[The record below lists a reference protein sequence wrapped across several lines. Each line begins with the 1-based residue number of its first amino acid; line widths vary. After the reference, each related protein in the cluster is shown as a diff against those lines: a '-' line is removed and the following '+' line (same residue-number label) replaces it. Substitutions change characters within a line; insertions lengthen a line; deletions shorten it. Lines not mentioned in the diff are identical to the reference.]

1 MEDMMNL
8 KSQLLILMTPRLSA
22 HESGNHFCRARLIP
36 SPRLLFL
43 MRAIAMLDHSQ
54 FGRGARLIGTCFYSG
69 MPSFARPLV
78 LYVCL
83 LLAGSSPVSGQVPDL
98 NGSWTVTQDM
108 YLTLTIDGESE
119 TEHTKD
125 TGVVTLTQSG
135 TTVTYYLTVTDPV
148 TGETYSMKRVGTI
161 QGNTVTFTGNAAM
174 PAEGI
179 SYTKNSF
186 VATGTIQGKR
196 IDLTAT
202 VDVAFTYMGLYGT
215 IKGNGTIVMIS
226 NAPSPAPVISSI
238 SPTTGTAGTSL
249 ANFTIYGSNFTATS
263 TLSFSGSGIAVSSYS
278 TRTASQMTAG
288 ISIASSAS
296 AGKRNVIVTNPD
308 GQSATLANAF
318 SVVSGCAAP
327 QISAQPG
334 TRTIS
339 FGGVASLSVT
349 AAGTEPLRYQ
359 WYEGSQGN
367 TAKPVGA
374 NSAQFTSP
382 QLTSSTSYWTR
393 VSNAC
398 GQADS
403 QTVIITVGPAPLS
416 EITLSPPAG
425 GSVSTS
431 TYDSTGELIAGYA
444 LARVGSGS
452 APYGTAV
459 FSYRQN
465 GVVVSEVGVPASPP
479 TTNARIFV
487 DYRAQVNA
495 VPGRSSAGIIDL
507 NTGIAV
513 VNPNSSTA
521 NVTYTLRNKD
531 GQPVALGHGTIAAG
545 RHFARFIDQLRD
557 LASDFILPANFQ
569 SVIQFGSLELTSDQ
583 PLSVLALRG
592 TMNQR
597 SEFLM
602 TTTLVADLTQSVS
615 YDPLYFPQLADG
627 GGYTT
632 SLLLLNTSNR
642 TESGTL
648 QILDKSGAPVIVNQV
663 GGTADSSFRYSIPA
677 GGAFRF
683 QTDGFSANTKTG
695 WVRLTPDSMNPT
707 PVGSGVFG
715 YNPGAVLVS
724 ESGVPAASTTTH
736 ARVYVDLSKNH
747 NTGLAI
753 ANPNSFAISIVV
765 RGYQT
770 NGTTAVGTTQGPLS
784 LVAGG
789 YDAKF
794 VDQLISG
801 LPAGFTGV
809 LDISSSAPFAALTL
823 RSLVNG
829 RNEFLMTT
837 FPVADANRIAP
848 SPIIFPQIADG
859 GGYLTEFI
867 LLGTGGASSTILN
880 IYGDDGKP
888 LPLISGKTNAPL
900 FSQSPV
906 TVHVWQISSF
916 RHADDFVLAEN
927 SPVAAIRFWA
937 IGNSSFASA
946 FSGTLSWAIYS
957 DNASVPGVVLA
968 SGIGNMIK
976 VSDTGVPNFFGN
988 RYAVTFNLVSPVSLS
1003 ANTRYWLEIHEGP
1016 TLTTNDGTEILWV
1029 SGTGSVG
1036 CFAECQ
1042 LGGPWWQRCVNNVIN
1057 DEQLAFELFSTP
1069 Q

>member
-1 MEDMMNL
+1 MN
-8 KSQLLILMTPRLSA
+8 S
-22 HESGNHFCRARLIP
+22 RAK
-36 SPRLLFL
+36 LLFTITGRL
-43 MRAIAMLDHSQ
+43 AGWTNTFFHSWILRHAAPI
-54 FGRGARLIGTCFYSG
+54 FLLLCS
-69 MPSFARPLV
+69 
-78 LYVCL
+78 
-83 LLAGSSPVSGQVPDL
+83 LLAGVLPVSGQVPDL
-98 NGSWTVTQDM
+98 NGSWTVTQEM
-108 YLTLTIDGESE
+108 YLTLTIAGESE

-125 TGVVTLTQSG
+125 TGVITLTQSG
-135 TTVTYYLTVTDPV
+135 TSVSYYLTVTDPI
-148 TGETYSMKRVGTI
+148 TGETYSMKRTGTIQGNTITFTGIGAMPVDGISYSKNSFVAVGTI
-161 QGNTVTFTGNAAM
+161 QGN
-174 PAEGI
+174 
-179 SYTKNSF
+179 
-186 VATGTIQGKR
+186 R
-196 IDLTAT
+196 IDMTAT
-202 VDVAFTYMGLYGT
+202 VDVAFTYMGLSGT
-215 IKGNGTIVMIS
+215 IKGNGTIAMIS
-226 NAPSPAPVISSI
+226 NAPLPGPVISSI
-238 SPTTGTAGTSL
+238 SPTSGTAGTSL
-249 ANFTIYGSNFTATS
+249 TSITIYGNNFVAAS
-263 TLSFSGSGIAVSSYS
+263 TLSFSGSGITVNSYS
-278 TRTASQMTAG
+278 ARTTSQIIAR

-296 AGKRNVIVTNPD
+296 AGKRNVVVTNPD
-308 GQSATLANAF
+308 GKAATLANAF
-318 SVVSGCAAP
+318 TVVSGCIAP

-334 TRTIS
+334 NRTIT

-349 AAGTEPLRYQ
+349 ATGTEPLRYQ
-359 WYEGSQGN
+359 WYEGVQGS
-367 TAKPVGA
+367 TTKPVGA

-382 QLTSSTSYWTR
+382 QLSGSTNYWVR

-403 QTVIITVGPAPLS
+403 QTAIISVGPAPLS
-416 EITLSPPAG
+416 EITLFPPAG
-425 GSVSTS
+425 GSVSTV
-431 TYDSTGELIAGYA
+431 TYNSTGELTAGYA
-444 LARVGSGS
+444 IARVGAGS

-479 TTNARIFV
+479 TTNARIFI
-487 DYRAQVNA
+487 DYRTGTNA
-495 VPGRSSAGIIDL
+495 VPGRSSAGTIDI

-513 VNPNSSTA
+513 VNYGSGVS
-521 NVTYTLRNKD
+521 NVIYTLRNLN
-531 GQPVALGHGTIAAG
+531 GAVLAVGHGTIAAG
-545 RHFARFIDQLRD
+545 RHFAKFINQLRD
-557 LASDFILPANFQ
+557 VAPDFTLPGNFQ
-569 SVIQFGSLELTSDQ
+569 SATQFGSLEIASDQ

-592 TMNQR
+592 TINQR

-615 YDPLYFPQLADG
+615 YEPLYFPQLADG

-632 SLLLLNTSNR
+632 SLLLLNTSSR
-642 TESGTL
+642 TENGTL
-648 QILDKSGAPVIVNQV
+648 QILDKNGAPVTVNQV
-663 GGTADSSFRYSIPA
+663 GGTADSSFRYSIAP

-695 WVRLTPDSMNPT
+695 WVRLTPDSMSPA

-715 YNPGAVLVS
+715 YNPGNVLVS
-724 ESGVPAASTTTH
+724 ESGVPAASIITH

-753 ANPNSFAISIVV
+753 ANPNSFAGSVIVKA
-765 RGYQT
+765 YQT
-770 NGTTAVGTTQGPLS
+770 NGTTAAGTTQGLVT

-823 RSLVNG
+823 RSLVNE

-837 FPVADANRIAP
+837 FPVADVNRAAP
-848 SPIIFPQIADG
+848 SPIVFPQIADG

-867 LLGTGGASSTILN
+867 LLGTGGASSAILG
-880 IYGDDGKP
+880 IYGDDAKP
-888 LPLISGKTNAPL
+888 LPLISGTTSAPL
-900 FSQSPV
+900 FSQPPV
-906 TVHVWQISSF
+906 TVHVWQISSY

-927 SPVAAIRFWA
+927 SPVAAVRFWA

-946 FSGTLSWAIYS
+946 FSGILSWAIFS
-957 DNASVPGVVLA
+957 DNAGVPGVVLV
-968 SGIGNMIK
+968 SGTGNMIR

-988 RYAVTFNLVSPVSLS
+988 RYSVTFNLVSPVSLS
-1003 ANTRYWLEIHEGP
+1003 ANTRYWLEIHEGL